1 MSFQPHGN
9 QHAHTPAIYLA
20 KHLFAVFHSQRST
33 IPTSHLAPRAAV
45 DVV

>member
-9 QHAHTPAIYLA
+9 QHAHTPVICLA
-20 KHLFAVFHSQRST
+20 KHLFAVCHSRRST
-33 IPTSHLAPRAAV
+33 IPTSPRAPRAAV